1 MGSNGLP
8 GGRAG
13 RAILVPKD
21 HPPVSDH
28 LVAALRREAR
38 DAPES
43 GIVEVFN
50 HGRGRDGLIPLYVGE
65 GDLPTPGFISDAAVR
80 SLAAG
85 ETFYTHQRGIPE
97 LRAALA
103 RYHQR
108 TYGKPF
114 AAERFFVTG
123 GGMQAI
129 QIASRMVSGT
139 GDEVLLTEPAWPNI
153 PAAIVISGA
162 TPVPVPMTLGN
173 AGWTLDL
180 DRLFASATPRTTAI
194 FLNSPTNPTGWTASL
209 DDLRAILA
217 FARERGLWIVADEV
231 YHRFF
236 YAGVR
241 APSFYDIAEPDE
253 RILYVNTFSKNW
265 AMTGWRIG
273 WLSAPPALGQAI
285 ENLIQYSTSGVATFM
300 QRAACVALDEGD
312 DFLRFQVERA
322 HAGRDIVC
330 GGLAATGRVRL
341 AEPAGA
347 FYLFFAVEGE
357 SDTRRLALRLV
368 DEANVGV
375 APGASFGDAGAGYL
389 RLCFARDAGQLRQAT
404 ERLAT
409 WITRQ

>member
-1 MGSNGLP
+1 M
-8 GGRAG
+8 
-13 RAILVPKD
+13 
-21 HPPVSDH
+21 SDD

-50 HGRGRDGLIPLYVGE
+50 YGRGRKGLIPLWVGE
-65 GDLPTPGFISDAAVR
+65 GDLPTPAFITDAAAK

-114 AAERFFVTG
+114 QPERFFVTV

-129 QIASRMVSGT
+129 QTAIRMVSGV
-139 GDEVLLTEPAWPNI
+139 GDEVLIPQPAWPNLT
-153 PAAIVISGA
+153 AAIGISGA

-180 DRLFASATPRTTAI
+180 DQLFASVTDRTTAI
-194 FLNSPTNPTGWTASL
+194 VLNSPTNPTGWTATL
-209 DDLRAILA
+209 EQLRAILA

-236 YAGVR
+236 YAGER
-241 APSFYDIAEPDE
+241 SPSFYDVAEPDE

-273 WLSAPPALGQAI
+273 WLAAPPALGDAI
-285 ENLIQYSTSGVATFM
+285 ENLIQYSTSGVAVFM

-330 GGLAATGRVRL
+330 EGLAATGRVRF
-341 AEPAGA
+341 AEPEGS

-357 SDTRRLALRLV
+357 SDTRSLALRLV

-375 APGASFGDAGAGYL
+375 APGPTFGDAGAGFM
-389 RLCFARDAGQLRQAT
+389 RLCFARDAAQVREAT
-404 ERLAT
+404 DRLAT
-409 WITRQ
+409 WIARQ

>member
-1 MGSNGLP
+1 
-8 GGRAG
+8 
-13 RAILVPKD
+13 
-21 HPPVSDH
+21 VSDD
-28 LVAALRREAR
+28 LVAVLRREAR

-50 HGRGRDGLIPLYVGE
+50 HGRGRQGLIPLYVGE
-65 GDLPTPGFISDAAVR
+65 GDLPTPSFISDAATR

-103 RYHQR
+103 RYHER

-114 AAERFFVTG
+114 EPERFFVTI

-129 QIASRMVSGT
+129 QTACRMVSGT
-139 GDEVLLTEPAWPNI
+139 GDEVLLPQPSWPNI
-153 PAAIVISGA
+153 PAAIGISGA

-180 DRLFASATPRTTAI
+180 DLLFASATPRTTAI
-194 FLNSPTNPTGWTASL
+194 FLNSPTNPTGWTATL
-209 DDLRAILA
+209 DQLRAILA

-231 YHRFF
+231 YNRFF
-236 YAGVR
+236 YAGER
-241 APSFYDIAEPDE
+241 SPSFYDIAEPDD
-253 RILYVNTFSKNW
+253 RVLYVNTFSKNW

-273 WLSAPPALGQAI
+273 WLSAPPVLGQAI

-312 DFLRFQVERA
+312 DFLRLQVERA

-330 GGLAATGRVRL
+330 AGLAGTGRVRF

-389 RLCFARDAGQLRQAT
+389 RLCFARDAGQLREAT
-404 ERLAT
+404 DRLAS